1 MRFNI
6 KVTEELKEV
15 APEFVGAAIYT
26 RVKNSKY
33 SEGLWIEINEF
44 CKYIKDNYTT
54 ADIKL
59 IEPIQ
64 ATREVYKKCKKD
76 PNRYRPAAEALR
88 RRIIRGLSL
97 YQIDTLVD
105 MVNLVSLESGLS
117 MGGFDASYIKG
128 DTLTLGI
135 GKENEKFEGIGRG
148 ILNIEGLPVYR
159 DAIGGIGT
167 PTSDEERTK
176 LRVDTEEFLA
186 LLNGYSGA
194 TALEK
199 AVKQLKELLVK
210 YADADLND
218 IQVIYYQ

>member
-218 IQVIYYQ
+218 IQVVYYQ